1 MGFATIGKVQEKV
14 GSDEILCPRGKQI
27 LQKKLPLTSIF
38 PKLVQNSS
46 WSKIYCEFRMF
57 KAQICSLLHFL
68 FDQLGIQLWHFE
80 FLLK

>member
-38 PKLVQNSS
+38 PKLVQ
-46 WSKIYCEFRMF
+46 KVLGVKFI
-57 KAQICSLLHFL
+57 ASLGCLKLRFVL
-68 FDQLGIQLWHFE
+68 FYIFYSINLKFNYGILNFC
-80 FLLK
+80 